1 MFLLKAMRKAS
12 QAIPLLLDV
21 SLSLAEQPSPIAPNF
36 STLCGLGPLGLPH
49 IHPRPHPLLRHS
61 RYRARTSPEPPPP
74 VAGDASSRRERFGRI
89 VSFIPEIDPVQRLGA
104 TPEQSV
110 IRIVCR

>member
-1 MFLLKAMRKAS
+1 MICPTGSRRDREIENILYRH
-12 QAIPLLLDV
+12 
-21 SLSLAEQPSPIAPNF
+21 LA
-36 STLCGLGPLGLPH
+36 
-49 IHPRPHPLLRHS
+49 RPHPLVRHS

-74 VAGDASSRRERFGRI
+74 VADEASSRRERFGRS

-110 IRIVCR
+110 IR